1 VTELPVQ
8 RLLLEAV
15 SILERLKV
23 PYMIMGGF
31 AVRVWAIPRPTYD
44 ADLAVAVDED
54 GMKAMLDALE
64 QGGFD
69 VPDEH
74 RKGFRDVVAGMQK
87 VKATRFESGTV
98 WDVDLFV
105 VRPGLLES
113 ALRRRRSCP
122 LADRVVWVMAPED
135 VILMK
140 LVAWRRKDQLD
151 VEEIVKVTTDLD
163 RIYLR
168 EWAIRL
174 NVESRLREFM
184 AP

>member
-15 SILERLKV
+15 SILERLKI

-31 AVRVWAIPRPTYD
+31 AVRVWAVPRPTYD
-44 ADLAVAVDED
+44 ADLAVAVDEN
-54 GMKAMLDALE
+54 GMLEMLDALE
-64 QGGFD
+64 RGGFD
-69 VPDEH
+69 VPAEH

-87 VKATRFESGTV
+87 VKATRFESGAV

-113 ALRRRRSCP
+113 ALRRRRSCS
-122 LADRVVWVMAPED
+122 LENRAVWVMAPED
-135 VILMK
+135 VILLK

-151 VEEIVKVTTDLD
+151 VEEIVKVTADLD
-163 RIYLR
+163 RPYLR
-168 EWAIRL
+168 EWAVRL

-184 AP
+184 AS